1 LLATPLAVLHDAC
14 MKVIL
19 VTGANRGIGREVVRQ
34 LARDGHKTILN
45 GRNADHV
52 RDAQDDLAA
61 EGIITDAFAAD
72 VRDAKAVTE
81 MVKYVTERYG
91 KLDVLV
97 NNAGI
102 FLDGSDSKKADLEI
116 IRDTF
121 DTNVIGPYRMI
132 ESFLPLLKKS
142 GDARIVNLSSGMG
155 GLTEM
160 GGGYPGYRISKAALN
175 AVTRIFANDLA
186 ADKISINSVCPG
198 WVKTDMG
205 GERATRE
212 VAQGAE
218 TIVWLATAD
227 KVPNGKFLRD
237 KKEILW

>member
-1 LLATPLAVLHDAC
+1 

-19 VTGANRGIGREVVRQ
+19 VTGANRGIGKETVRQ
-34 LARDGHKTILN
+34 LARAGHKTILT
-45 GRNADHV
+45 GRHADHV
-52 RDAQDDLAA
+52 RDTQDALAA
-61 EGIITDAFAAD
+61 EGIITDACPLD
-72 VRDAKAVTE
+72 VRDDNSVKHLVKFVTD
-81 MVKYVTERYG
+81 RYG

-102 FLDGSDSKKADLEI
+102 FLDGKDSTRADIEV

-121 DTNVIGPYRMI
+121 DTNVLGPYRLI
-132 ESFLPLLKKS
+132 EGLLPLLKES
-142 GDARIVNLSSGMG
+142 GDARIINVSSGMG

-160 GGGYPGYRISKAALN
+160 NGGYPGYRISKTALN
-175 AVTRIFANDLA
+175 AVTKIFANDLA
-186 ADKISINSVCPG
+186 ADKISVNSICPG

-212 VAQGAE
+212 VEQGAE

-227 KVPNGKFLRD
+227 KVPTGKFLRD
-237 KKEILW
+237 KKEIPW

>member
-1 LLATPLAVLHDAC
+1 

-19 VTGANRGIGREVVRQ
+19 VTGANRGIGKETIRQ
-34 LARDGHKTILN
+34 LARTGHKTILT

-61 EGIITDAFAAD
+61 EGVITDACVCD
-72 VRDAKAVTE
+72 VRDEAQVRHL
-81 MVKYVTERYG
+81 VQYIDQRYG

-102 FLDGSDSKKADLEI
+102 FLDGSDSTKADIDI
-116 IRDTF
+116 IRQTF
-121 DTNVIGPYRMI
+121 DTNVLGPYRMI
-132 ESFLPLLKKS
+132 EALLPLLKKS
-142 GDARIVNLSSGMG
+142 GGARIINLSSGMG

-160 GGGYPGYRISKAALN
+160 NGGYPGYRISKTALN

-186 ADKISINSVCPG
+186 ADQISVNSVCPG

-205 GERATRE
+205 GERASRE
-212 VAQGAE
+212 VDQGAE
-218 TIVWLATAD
+218 TIVWLSTAD

-237 KKEILW
+237 KKEIAW

>member
-1 LLATPLAVLHDAC
+1 

-19 VTGANRGIGREVVRQ
+19 VTGSNRGIGKETIRQ
-34 LARDGHKTILN
+34 LARVGHKTILT

-61 EGIITDAFAAD
+61 EGVITDAFACD
-72 VRDAKAVTE
+72 VRDEAQVRKLVQ
-81 MVKYVTERYG
+81 YVDERYG

-102 FLDGSDSKKADLEI
+102 FLVSSDSTKADIDI
-116 IRDTF
+116 IRQTF
-121 DTNVIGPYRMI
+121 DTNVLGPYRMI
-132 ESFLPLLKKS
+132 EVLLPLLRKS
-142 GDARIVNLSSGMG
+142 GDARIINLSSGMG

-160 GGGYPGYRISKAALN
+160 DGGYPGYRISKTALN

-186 ADKISINSVCPG
+186 KDKISVNSVCPG

-212 VAQGAE
+212 VEQGAE
-218 TIVWLATAD
+218 TIVWLATTE
-227 KVPNGKFLRD
+227 KPPTGKFLRD
-237 KKEILW
+237 KKEIPW